1 MSEENT
7 QPTEPQKV
15 NEPENQQVIEA
26 QHPQVIETEHHPVI
40 ENDFSGEALRAIK
53 QPEEEHFSWD
63 DDQGY
68 TAEERAR
75 LEQLYEGTLNVI
87 NEKQIVSGFVVSI
100 GEKEVV
106 LNIGFKS
113 EGVVPISEFRS
124 KPDLKPG
131 DVVEVYLETVED
143 KKGQLVLS
151 HKRANAMRTWDKI
164 RKALEEDLT
173 LEGIIRKRTK
183 GGFVVDVEGVEAFLP
198 GSQIDVKPVRD
209 FDAYLGRRM
218 EFKVVKIN
226 YPHDNV
232 VISHKVLIEKDI
244 EAQKGEILQNLEK
257 GQVLEGTVKNMTNFG
272 VFIDLGGLDGL
283 LHITDISWGRINHPE
298 EVLKLDEKINVV
310 VLDFDDEKKRISL
323 GLKQLQPH
331 PWESLPDDVQAG
343 SKVTGKVVTVA
354 EYGLFLEI
362 IPGVEGLI
370 HMSEMSWSQHMKNPT
385 ELYKVGDELEASVLS
400 IDREERK
407 MSLGL
412 KQSSEDPWIK
422 APEKYAVGTKHTG
435 VVRSII
441 NVGLIV
447 ELEEGVDGLVHISDL
462 SWTRKI
468 KHPSE
473 FIKKDE
479 TIEVV
484 VLSLDAEN
492 RRMSLGHKQL
502 SEDPW
507 DTFESIFT
515 VGSLHQATLTRMAE
529 SSGATL
535 ELEYGVEGFVKKKDL
550 ATDKGKPALKAGDTA
565 DFIVIEFQR
574 DAKRIVLSHT
584 KTWKEGSLEDLV
596 VPVEEEETKGTD
608 KKERKPKVAKVA
620 PAEKTTLGDIGTLA
634 ALKANLEAE
643 EKGTKPKASGATKT
657 KATKAKVETSEE
669 NTVDTLEAPAV
680 VEETP
685 ETVAEVA
692 VVEAPEVVTPVE
704 EVVAPVAAEEVA
716 VDTASPDDTT
726 VETAEPAE
734 ELKASPDSTE
744 A

>member
-1 MSEENT
+1 MSEKN
-7 QPTEPQKV
+7 
-15 NEPENQQVIEA
+15 NSISEA
-26 QHPQVIETEHHPVI
+26 ETVQNGDAELTLDSVRSLKSVPAD
-40 ENDFSGEALRAIK
+40 N
-53 QPEEEHFSWD
+53 FSWD
-63 DDQGY
+63 DDEGY

-75 LEQLYEGTLNVI
+75 LEAVYAGTLSVI
-87 NEKQIVSGFVVSI
+87 SEKQIVAGTVVSI

-113 EGVVPISEFRS
+113 EGVVPISEFRD

-131 DVVEVYLETVED
+131 DSVDVFLETVED

-151 HKRANAMRTWDKI
+151 YKRANAMRTWDKI
-164 RKALEEDLT
+164 RAALEEDLT

-209 FDAYLGRRM
+209 FDSYLGRKM

-323 GLKQLQPH
+323 GLKQLMPH
-331 PWESLPDDVQAG
+331 PWESLPETVVAG
-343 SKVTGKVVTVA
+343 SKVKGKVVTVA
-354 EYGLFLEI
+354 DYGLFLEI
-362 IPGVEGLI
+362 QPGVEGLI
-370 HMSEMSWSQHMKNPT
+370 HMSEMSWSQHLKNPT
-385 ELYKVGDELEASVLS
+385 ELYKVGDEIEATVLS
-400 IDREERK
+400 IDRDEHK

-412 KQSSEDPWIK
+412 KQASQDPWLL
-422 APEKYAVGTKHTG
+422 APDKYTQGSRHQG
-435 VVRSII
+435 IVRSII

-462 SWTRKI
+462 SWTKKI

-473 FIKKDE
+473 FIKKDDP
-479 TIEVV
+479 IEVV
-484 VLSLDAEN
+484 VLSLDVEN

-502 SEDPW
+502 FEDPW
-507 DTFESIFT
+507 DTFETIFT
-515 VGSLHQATLTRMAE
+515 VGSTHKGTITKMIE
-529 SSGATL
+529 NGATL

-550 ATDKGKPALKAGDTA
+550 TTPKGTPALKVSDTA
-565 DFIVIEFQR
+565 DFVITEFQR

-584 KTWKEGSLEDLV
+584 RTWKEATPEEAADV
-596 VPVEEEETKGTD
+596 VAATTAAAE
-608 KKERKPKVAKVA
+608 KKERKPKAVKLPPV
-620 PAEKTTLGDIGTLA
+620 EKSTLGDIEGLA

-643 EKGTKPKASGATKT
+643 EKGVAKTKAA
-657 KATKAKVETSEE
+657 KATKAEASE
-669 NTVDTLEAPAV
+669 
-680 VEETP
+680 
-685 ETVAEVA
+685 
-692 VVEAPEVVTPVE
+692 
-704 EVVAPVAAEEVA
+704 
-716 VDTASPDDTT
+716 
-726 VETAEPAE
+726 
-734 ELKASPDSTE
+734 TE
-744 A
+744 ASAE

>member
-1 MSEENT
+1 MSDKNT
-7 QPTEPQKV
+7 S
-15 NEPENQQVIEA
+15 
-26 QHPQVIETEHHPVI
+26 I
-40 ENDFSGEALRAIK
+40 ENADHVQNVEADLTVDSVRSLK
-53 QPEEEHFSWD
+53 SVPQEEFSWD
-63 DDQGY
+63 EDADY
-68 TAEERAR
+68 SKEERAR
-75 LEQLYEGTLNVI
+75 MEEVYSSTLSVI
-87 NEKQIVSGFVVSI
+87 SEKQIVGGTVVSI

-113 EGVVPISEFRS
+113 EGVVPISEFRD

-131 DVVEVYLETVED
+131 DQVDVYLETVED

-151 HKRANAMRTWDKI
+151 YKRANAMRTWEKI
-164 RKALEEDLT
+164 KGALEEDLT

-183 GGFVVDVEGVEAFLP
+183 GGFVVDIDGIEAFLP

-209 FDAYLGRRM
+209 FDAYLGRKM

-323 GLKQLQPH
+323 GLKQLMPH
-331 PWESLPDDVQAG
+331 PWDSLPEDITTG
-343 SKVTGKVVTVA
+343 SKVKGKVVTVA

-362 IPGVEGLI
+362 MPGVEGLI
-370 HMSEMSWSQHMKNPT
+370 HMSEMSWSQHSKNPT
-385 ELYKVGDELEASVLS
+385 ETYKQGDEVEATVLS

-412 KQSSEDPWIK
+412 KQSTEDPWLL
-422 APEKYAVGTKHTG
+422 APDKYPVGSRHTG
-435 VVRSII
+435 IVRSLI

-462 SWTRKI
+462 SWTKKI

-473 FIKKDE
+473 FTKKDE
-479 TIEVV
+479 PLEVV
-484 VLSLDAEN
+484 VLSLDVES
-492 RRMSLGHKQL
+492 RRMSLGHKQMF
-502 SEDPW
+502 EDPW
-507 DTFESIFT
+507 DTFETIFV
-515 VGSLHQATLTRMAE
+515 VGSTHSGTLTKMVE
-529 SSGATL
+529 NGATV
-535 ELEYGVEGFVKKKDL
+535 ELEYGVEGYVKKKDL
-550 ATDKGKPALKAGDTA
+550 TTPKGTPALKVGDASEFVVT
-565 DFIVIEFQR
+565 EFQR

-584 KTWKEGSLEDLV
+584 RTWKEGEEALV
-596 VPVEEEETKGTD
+596 ETAPASSGD
-608 KKERKPKVAKVA
+608 KKERKPAAKAVKL
-620 PAEKTTLGDIGTLA
+620 PPVEKSTLGDIEGLA

-643 EKGTKPKASGATKT
+643 EKGTKAKAAPKA
-657 KATKAKVETSEE
+657 KAKVEES
-669 NTVDTLEAPAV
+669 
-680 VEETP
+680 
-685 ETVAEVA
+685 
-692 VVEAPEVVTPVE
+692 
-704 EVVAPVAAEEVA
+704 APVAEATEVEVPAAESAPEA
-716 VDTASPDDTT
+716 DAS
-726 VETAEPAE
+726 A
-734 ELKASPDSTE
+734 STE
-744 A
+744 AAAE

>member
-1 MSEENT
+1 MSEENKII
-7 QPTEPQKV
+7 TEA
-15 NEPENQQVIEA
+15 ENIQNVEA
-26 QHPQVIETEHHPVI
+26 ELAGDNVRSLKTAP
-40 ENDFSGEALRAIK
+40 R
-53 QPEEEHFSWD
+53 EEFSWD
-63 DDQGY
+63 DEEGY
-68 TAEERAR
+68 SPEERAR
-75 LEQLYEGTLNVI
+75 LEEVYSGTLNVI
-87 NEKQIVSGFVVSI
+87 SEKQIVGGYVVSI

-113 EGVVPISEFRS
+113 EGVVPISEFRDR
-124 KPDLKPG
+124 PDLKPG
-131 DVVEVYLETVED
+131 DQVDVFLETVED

-151 HKRANAMRTWDKI
+151 YKRANAMRTWEKI
-164 RKALEEDLT
+164 KAALEEDLT
-173 LEGIIRKRTK
+173 LEGVIRKRTK

-209 FDAYLGRRM
+209 FDAYLGRKM

-323 GLKQLQPH
+323 GLKQLQAH
-331 PWESLPDDVQAG
+331 PWDSLPEDVVIN
-343 SKVTGKVVTVA
+343 SKVKGKVVTVA
-354 EYGLFLEI
+354 DYGLFLEI
-362 IPGVEGLI
+362 LPGVEGLI

-385 ELYKVGDELEASVLS
+385 ELYKIGDEVEATVLS
-400 IDREERK
+400 IDRDERK

-412 KQSSEDPWIK
+412 KQASEDPWIT
-422 APEKYAVGTKHTG
+422 APEKYVVGSRHSG

-462 SWTRKI
+462 SWTKKI
-468 KHPSE
+468 KHPSD

-484 VLSLDAEN
+484 VLSLDLEN
-492 RRMSLGHKQL
+492 RRMSLGHKQMF
-502 SEDPW
+502 EDPW
-507 DTFESIFT
+507 DTFESIFV
-515 VGSLHQATLTRMAE
+515 VGSTHKGTLTKMIE
-529 SSGATL
+529 NGATL

-550 ATDKGKPALKAGDTA
+550 TTPKGIPALKTGDTS
-565 DFIVIEFQR
+565 DFVVIEFQR

-584 KTWKEGSLEDLV
+584 RTWKEATA
-596 VPVEEEETKGTD
+596 EEGIAESAAATTSSE
-608 KKERKPKVAKVA
+608 KKERKPVAKAVKM
-620 PAEKTTLGDIGTLA
+620 PSVEKSTLGDIEGLA

-643 EKGTKPKASGATKT
+643 EKGASKPKAAKTTKT
-657 KATKAKVETSEE
+657 AKVAETLSVEE
-669 NTVDTLEAPAV
+669 VK
-680 VEETP
+680 VEETKVEEP
-685 ETVAEVA
+685 KAEENQA
-692 VVEAPEVVTPVE
+692 EEPKVEAPKAKTPKAKAADTEAEASE
-704 EVVAPVAAEEVA
+704 EPAAE
-716 VDTASPDDTT
+716 
-726 VETAEPAE
+726 
-734 ELKASPDSTE
+734 
-744 A
+744 